1 MPAAERDTGDGSV
14 RERALKDHFLLSAET
29 SRALS
34 GSRLGVFQ
42 NRFCFLG
49 SVAVSVNSGER
60 QLLCPLST
68 RSA

>member
-1 MPAAERDTGDGSV
+1 MPATESDTGDGSV

-42 NRFCFLG
+42 TG
-49 SVAVSVNSGER
+49 PAASAV
-60 QLLCPLST
+60 
-68 RSA
+68 